1 MEDHDLDLLIR
12 ATELVVTTQ
21 FGSTSML
28 QRKLDIT
35 YAKAEGIMDL
45 MESHRLVGPHQES
58 KTREVKISPGSLAS
72 TIDRLKR
79 EGGAA

>member
-1 MEDHDLDLLIR
+1 MSDKDLDILIE

-28 QRKLDIT
+28 QNQLGLT
-35 YAKAEGIMDL
+35 HAKAGQVMDL
-45 MESHRLVGPHQES
+45 MESFGVVGHAEES
-58 KTREVKISPGSLAS
+58 KTREVRISTADLAS

-79 EGGAA
+79 